1 MESFLTL
8 VAPLSDAT
16 GLPMVTTALLS
27 LIALG
32 VSGHFGIRFAVKRL
46 TAVADTTATRWDD
59 VVFYSIAPPI
69 QWAMWIAVIYG
80 LLSLFEEAQG
90 LRTALIHVAD
100 AGLILLVG
108 WLLHRVST
116 GVENELLAEHRGPR
130 NSDDR
135 ATISAVARLARIT
148 VWVCRC

>member
-46 TAVADTTATRWDD
+46 TAVADTTATRWDCLLYTSPSPRD
-59 VVFYSIAPPI
+59 V
-69 QWAMWIAVIYG
+69 
-80 LLSLFEEAQG
+80 EES
-90 LRTALIHVAD
+90 RMP
-100 AGLILLVG
+100 
-108 WLLHRVST
+108 S
-116 GVENELLAEHRGPR
+116 
-130 NSDDR
+130 
-135 ATISAVARLARIT
+135 SA
-148 VWVCRC
+148 